1 MTNSQPDPVTG
12 QNINIDIGTA
22 AATFTVD
29 TSNLDLGVDPAY
41 QTDPLAYVPPV
52 DPRLNE
58 IHQHLH
64 EINQKVDHILEH
76 LHQPLTG
83 TVTIDCP
90 PKTPAGLEE

>member
-1 MTNSQPDPVTG
+1 MTNSQPDPITG
-12 QNINIDIGTA
+12 QDINIDISDVATGET
-22 AATFTVD
+22 TFTVD
-29 TSNLDLGVDPAY
+29 PTY

-58 IHQHLH
+58 IHAHLH
-64 EINQKVDHILEH
+64 EINAKIDHVLEH

-90 PKTPAGLEE
+90 PKTPAGE